1 MEITIYHLN
10 RFLKNHKRVW
20 DCYYAPG
27 SALKQNPIVTLDG
40 TIDLQE
46 LAEYMNQVAKE
57 T

>member
-1 MEITIYHLN
+1 MEITMYHLN
-10 RFLKNHKRVW
+10 RFLKNHKRAW